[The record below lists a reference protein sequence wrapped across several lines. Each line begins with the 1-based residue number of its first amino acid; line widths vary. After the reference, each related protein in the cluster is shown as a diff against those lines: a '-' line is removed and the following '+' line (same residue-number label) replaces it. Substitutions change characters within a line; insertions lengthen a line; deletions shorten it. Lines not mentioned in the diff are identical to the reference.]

1 MRKLIISP
9 HCRAHRCPAK
19 TRQAAQHCGV
29 HGREGG
35 PVRRIVLVTGQTS
48 QDPSRQEKA
57 VFMNPDTSAELARQR
72 QREMLTQA
80 GRQRLAR
87 RLHATFGTAQSRQ
100 RLRGALRT
108 AARLRPA
115 PGR

>member
-1 MRKLIISP
+1 
-9 HCRAHRCPAK
+9 
-19 TRQAAQHCGV
+19 
-29 HGREGG
+29 
-35 PVRRIVLVTGQTS
+35 
-48 QDPSRQEKA
+48 
-57 VFMNPDTSAELARQR
+57 MNPDTSAELARQR

-108 AARLRPA
+108 AARLHPA